1 MRAAKIQFSNRG
13 GRGRVVHAVIG
24 EEGEDWVDRNERIR

>member
-13 GRGRVVHAVIG
+13 GRGRAVDAEIK
-24 EEGEDWVDRNERIR
+24 EEGEDWVDRNERIG